1 MMTGY
6 PDASVP
12 EAPVHEA
19 RAVAPPHRHR
29 TYGVVAR
36 DGGWC
41 VTLDSCATR
50 PFPDQEAAL
59 RIARQLQR
67 QADGLNHAE
76 P

>member
-6 PDASVP
+6 PDASIS
-12 EAPVHEA
+12 EA
-19 RAVAPPHRHR
+19 RSVAAPHRCR

-50 PFPDQEAAL
+50 PFADHEAAL

-67 QADGLNHAE
+67 QADQLNHTE
-76 P
+76 TGS

>member
-6 PDASVP
+6 PDASVA
-12 EAPVHEA
+12 EAPSA
-19 RAVAPPHRHR
+19 APPHRCR

-67 QADGLNHAE
+67 QADRLNHAE
-76 P
+76 PGS

>member
-12 EAPVHEA
+12 DAPSA
-19 RAVAPPHRHR
+19 APPHRCR

-67 QADGLNHAE
+67 QADGLNQAE
-76 P
+76 PQA

>member
-6 PDASVP
+6 PDVSGP
-12 EAPVHEA
+12 EA
-19 RAVAPPHRHR
+19 RSVAAPHRCR

-50 PFPDQEAAL
+50 PFPDHEAAL

-67 QADGLNHAE
+67 QADRLNHAE
-76 P
+76 PRS

>member
-6 PDASVP
+6 PDAPVP
-12 EAPVHEA
+12 EAQSV
-19 RAVAPPHRHR
+19 AVPHRHR

-50 PFPDQEAAL
+50 PFPDQAAAL

-76 P
+76 TETKA